1 MTLASLY
8 TVKPAPPAQ
17 AAACVGVSSLQES
30 FFGRLESSEGFNT
43 KPNTDVF
50 IVGGG
55 PAGLA
60 AAIQLRAKG
69 FSVTVAD
76 GAKPPVDKACGEGLM
91 PDTVAALRKMGVAI
105 EPADGFPLH
114 GVRFFSNGVA
124 IEANFKGAQGIGLRR
139 TVLHAKMTAQAD
151 KVGSRLLWNSPVS
164 GFSTNGVY
172 VQSDFVEADWIV
184 GADGSGSR
192 VRRWAGLEAGNSKT
206 RRFAFRSHFRVEPW
220 SNYVEVYWGLDSQ
233 AYITP
238 VSEQEVCVAVLSER
252 SAMRTSVIAT
262 KFPELAARLGN
273 AELLGTER
281 GAVTTTNRLRKIY
294 RDNVVLVGDASGAVD
309 AITGEGL
316 CLSFQHSEVL
326 ADLLPSGNLYEY
338 QRIHRRFQLRPS
350 IMGNLLSLL
359 GSRRF
364 VRERTFRAFASEPP
378 LFGRFLNFHLGQGT
392 SVEAALAAT
401 RLGFRFA
408 TC

>member
-1 MTLASLY
+1 
-8 TVKPAPPAQ
+8 
-17 AAACVGVSSLQES
+17 
-30 FFGRLESSEGFNT
+30 
-43 KPNTDVF
+43 
-50 IVGGG
+50 VGGG

-69 FSVTVAD
+69 LSVTVAD

-91 PDTVAALRKMGVAI
+91 PDTVAALCEMGVAI
-105 EPADGFPLH
+105 QPAEGLPLR

-139 TVLHAKMTAQAD
+139 TVLHARMAAHAAKIG
-151 KVGSRLLWNSPVS
+151 VRLLWKSPVS
-164 GFSTNGVY
+164 EFSAKGVR
-172 VQSDFVEADWIV
+172 VRGEFVAADWIV

-192 VRRWAGLEAGNSKT
+192 VRRWAGLEAGNQKT
-206 RRFAFRSHFRVEPW
+206 RRFAFRSHFRLAPW
-220 SNYVEVYWGLDSQ
+220 SNYVEVYWAADSQ

-238 VSEQEVCVAVLSER
+238 VSDQEVCVAVLSEQ
-252 SAMRTSVIAT
+252 SAMRASVIAA

-273 AELLGTER
+273 AEALGTER

-316 CLSFQHSEVL
+316 CLSFQHSAAL
-326 ADLLPSGNLYEY
+326 ADLLPSRSLDEY
-338 QRIHRRFQLRPS
+338 QRIHRRLQLRPS

-359 GSRRF
+359 GSRQF
-364 VRERTFRAFASEPP
+364 VRERTFRAFAAEPP
-378 LFGRFLNFHLGQGT
+378 LFGRFLNLHLGRGNR
-392 SVEAALAAT
+392 VEAALAAT
-401 RLGFRFA
+401 RLGLRFA